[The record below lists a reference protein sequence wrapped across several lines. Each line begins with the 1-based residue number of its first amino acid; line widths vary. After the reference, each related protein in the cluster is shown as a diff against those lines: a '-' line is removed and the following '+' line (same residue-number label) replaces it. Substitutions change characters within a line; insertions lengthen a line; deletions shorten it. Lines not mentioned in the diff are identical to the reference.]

1 VRARLKVMAY
11 LAFAVVLAV
20 GVGLW
25 FGARRQQRFVV
36 SFERRLMES
45 RGPSQQAVVPFKTLA
60 ALPAR

>member
-36 SFERRLMES
+36 SF
-45 RGPSQQAVVPFKTLA
+45 
-60 ALPAR
+60 